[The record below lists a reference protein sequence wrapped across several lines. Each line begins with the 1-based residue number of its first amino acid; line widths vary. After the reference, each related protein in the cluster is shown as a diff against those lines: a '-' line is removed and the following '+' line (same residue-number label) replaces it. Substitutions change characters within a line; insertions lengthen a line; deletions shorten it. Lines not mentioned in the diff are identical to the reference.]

1 MSTRETNLSKQDA
14 YRLIMNSLIKQ
25 GVHVRR
31 SDEPSRI
38 VAEVGDW
45 KRSLLTR
52 PWADITVDIS
62 EADDRSHI
70 KFTFD
75 FRKMYSSVLALF
87 IVVYLVVV
95 SIGVFATGLSHW
107 PFQPLGTAL
116 TLFLLLFVPFAFIA
130 QVTRETKEKF
140 MTEVDRFLPSV

>member
-1 MSTRETNLSKQDA
+1 MSVRETNLPRHDA

-31 SDEPSRI
+31 SDEPSHI
-38 VAEVGDW
+38 VAEVGNW

-62 EADDRSHI
+62 EVDDRSHI
-70 KFTFD
+70 KFTFN

-87 IVVYLVVV
+87 IVLYLVVV
-95 SIGVFATGLSHW
+95 SIGVFVTGPSSW
-107 PFQPLGTAL
+107 PFQPLGTAF
-116 TLFLLLFVPFAFIA
+116 TLFLVIFVPFAFIA
-130 QVTRETKEKF
+130 QITREMKGKF

>member
-1 MSTRETNLSKQDA
+1 MSTRETKLSKQDA
-14 YRLIMNSLIKQ
+14 YRLIMNNLVNQ
-25 GVHVRR
+25 GIRIIR
-31 SDEPSRI
+31 SDEPSHT

-45 KRSLLTR
+45 KRSLLTG
-52 PWADITVDIS
+52 PWGDITVDIS

-75 FRKMYSSVLALF
+75 FRKMYSSVLVLF
-87 IVVYLVVV
+87 TVVYLLVV
-95 SIGVFATGLSHW
+95 SIGVFVTGLSHW
-107 PFQPLGTAL
+107 PFQPLDTAFV
-116 TLFLLLFVPFAFIA
+116 LFGVLFVPFAFIA